1 MHQYFEYISVVSVV
15 IFIILLCALN
25 CFSNKIKLYAYM
37 FINWQNVCLAL
48 YNATDIETAKFVHT
62 LLLFPYF
69 SVLMLNIFTEQ
80 PLTANYKNLGAYL

>member
-1 MHQYFEYISVVSVV
+1 
-15 IFIILLCALN
+15 
-25 CFSNKIKLYAYM
+25 M